1 MRAALEPQRCATPG
15 DCPLTHDL
23 GFWLGCAA
31 SLPGTS
37 TQVHCHQGWM
47 KWGRKPGTLRP
58 CLCVC
63 PPLQGCPTMG
73 QWLSTSVWCWG
84 FCQAGE
90 VATCL
95 IRGLSWHRPTYPLMR
110 DDAVSFPSRLFTPSL
125 WGMVCS
131 RAAGTPYPVSVP
143 TWTHSAVNKT
153 GAEHLKITCDFLAE
167 WVDMLFPAWKSSS
180 AAVEASS
187 TCGSRL
193 GRKCKPQ
200 VNRSGEVKW
209 VGLLVRGCSLF
220 PVPQVR
226 SGCPEQLRV
235 TSYQS
240 PTRSCASLTAQLL
253 ISCIARG
260 R

>member
-1 MRAALEPQRCATPG
+1 MNLNSTTSPTGHPTAAHHPAGILGCAQQGHPGSPWALPCLRAALEPQRCATPG

-63 PPLQGCPTMG
+63 PPLQGCPTVG

-143 TWTHSAVNKT
+143 T
-153 GAEHLKITCDFLAE
+153 
-167 WVDMLFPAWKSSS
+167 
-180 AAVEASS
+180 
-187 TCGSRL
+187 
-193 GRKCKPQ
+193 
-200 VNRSGEVKW
+200 
-209 VGLLVRGCSLF
+209 
-220 PVPQVR
+220 
-226 SGCPEQLRV
+226 
-235 TSYQS
+235 
-240 PTRSCASLTAQLL
+240 
-253 ISCIARG
+253 
-260 R
+260 